1 MKIIVAYDVAI
12 STDGGRKRLARVA
25 KICGNYGLRVQNSV
39 FECEMG
45 WETFLVMKT
54 ALLKIID
61 MERDSLRIYN
71 LGNHW
76 NGKAELYGAKRVP
89 DPANDALL
97 F

>member
-1 MKIIVAYDVAI
+1 MKIFVTYDVAI
-12 STDGGRKRLARVA
+12 STDGGKRRLARVA
-25 KICGNYGLRVQNSV
+25 KVCRNYGLRVQNSV

-45 WETFLVMKT
+45 WETFVAMKA

-71 LGNHW
+71 LGNRW
-76 NGKAELYGAKRVP
+76 NGKAEHYGTKRIP
-89 DPANDALL
+89 DVANDALL